1 MNYSGSKDKLLP
13 KIFKHLP
20 KHITDFVDCMGG
32 AFNVGANVTA
42 MNSVVYNE
50 YNIYIFQI
58 IKMLLEEEKDI
69 LINNIET
76 IIDQYSLS
84 KK

>member
-1 MNYSGSKDKLLP
+1 DTSINKSPLNYSGSKDKLLP

-50 YNIYIFQI
+50 YNIYIPNYKNVI
-58 IKMLLEEEKDI
+58 RRGKRY
-69 LINNIET
+69 
-76 IIDQYSLS
+76 ID
-84 KK
+84 